1 MIPKQHCRRFEQKLL
16 HFQRS
21 EITEY
26 EVYRRLAQQEK
37 NVNNRKVLQRI
48 AEDERGHADFWK
60 QFTKK
65 EVPPSWNKVWV
76 FVWTAKILGL
86 TFGVRL
92 MERGEEQAQKNYKGI
107 LKEIPQA
114 EKILEDEK
122 RHEQELINCL
132 NEKKLQYVGPVV
144 LGLNDALVELTGALA
159 GLTFALQNAKLIA
172 IVGLIT
178 GIAAS
183 FSMAASEYLSTK
195 NEPERGKSAGTSA
208 FYTGLAYIITV
219 LLLITPYLVQ
229 PNYFLAL
236 GLMFAVALFIVFAF
250 NFYIA
255 VAKNEHFFKR
265 FFEMAGISLG
275 VAALSFGIG
284 IVVRMWLG
292 VEV

>member
-1 MIPKQHCRRFEQKLL
+1 MQHARHRHRFGQKLL
-16 HFQRS
+16 RFQRS

-26 EVYRRLAQQEK
+26 EVYRRLAHQEK
-37 NVNNRKVLQRI
+37 NAHNKKVLQRI
-48 AEDERGHADFWK
+48 AEDERGHAHFWK
-60 QFTKK
+60 DFTKK
-65 EVPPSWNKVWV
+65 EIHPNWWKVRLFTWI
-76 FVWTAKILGL
+76 AKILGL

-92 MERGEEQAQKNYKGI
+92 MERGEEQAQKDYKEI

-114 EKILEDEK
+114 EKVLEDEK
-122 RHEQELINCL
+122 RHEQELIECL
-132 NEKKLQYVGPVV
+132 NERKLQYVGSVV

-159 GLTFALQNAKLIA
+159 GLTFALQNTKLIA

-195 NEPERGKSAGTSA
+195 SEGQTEKNAGTSA
-208 FYTGLAYIITV
+208 IYTGLAYIITV
-219 LLLITPYLVQ
+219 LLLILPYLLQ
-229 PNYFLAL
+229 PDYFLAL
-236 GLMFAVALFIVFAF
+236 ALMLAVALFIIFAF
-250 NFYIA
+250 NFYIS
-255 VAKNEHFFKR
+255 VAKNEPFFKR

-292 VEV
+292 VDV